1 MRAISSCALKRARDG
16 SGRRPSVPT
25 GAPHSPTR
33 AHHTMVGFTVTTE
46 YPTAPTVVD
55 DGAPGEMLEII
66 PLGAGSEVGRSC
78 VIAKYKGKTLMFDC
92 GVHPGYA
99 GISSLPYFDEID
111 LSEVDALL
119 VTHFHLDHCAA
130 VPFLVGRTDFRGR
143 IFMTHPTKA
152 IYSMLMGDFVR
163 LQKGADPN
171 DVLFN
176 DKDLQASLDKIEVV
190 DFHQEVDVDGV
201 KVTPYRAGHV
211 LGACMFNV
219 DIGGL
224 RVLYTGDYSRT
235 ADRHLPAA
243 DVPAIPPHVV
253 IVESTYGVSPH
264 SPREEREIR
273 FTEKVQSILR
283 RGGRVLLP
291 VVALGRAQELL
302 LILEDFWKQNP
313 EMQRV
318 PIYQASALARKAM
331 TIYQT
336 YINVLNADMKAA
348 FEEANPFVFNHVK
361 HVSKAS
367 ELDDVGPCVVLAT
380 PSMLQSGLSRELFE
394 SWCEDPKNGVI
405 IADFAVQGTLAREIL
420 SDVKKVTARNGQEL
434 QLNMSVDAISFS
446 AHADYPQTQHF
457 LDTLAPPHVI
467 LVHGEAGEM
476 SRLKR
481 ALDAKAAAD
490 DKTMNVYTP
499 KNCQPVEIIHKG
511 ESIAKIAGVLAE
523 RDVEE
528 GDHVQGVLVQKD
540 FGTMLLAP
548 EDVNNY
554 TKLRTSLVTQ
564 RQLVP
569 TKVPLATLRFALEA
583 LFEGLHTVTTLVA
596 EEDDDADAGTKGDDA
611 KVAEKKPRA
620 KKAKKEI
627 TEIEGGEDKFDV
639 SKADGLSINN
649 DMVTVRKRFADD
661 VTGAEHVVIEWNSDP
676 LTDMIVDAT
685 LSAILQLESE
695 PEGLKEAEAGLR
707 DAIKDK
713 DTDEEEKW
721 RLKVVAAMLTAQFAQ
736 PVVNVKKAQLTL
748 NIDGVE
754 AVIDYRTRTVMCD
767 NEALKQRLDTT
778 VSRIDEA
785 ISDAAYGN
793 IVHSLSGTSTRMT

>member
-1 MRAISSCALKRARDG
+1 MSA
-16 SGRRPSVPT
+16 V
-25 GAPHSPTR
+25 
-33 AHHTMVGFTVTTE
+33 
-46 YPTAPTVVD
+46 VVD
-55 DGAPGEMLEII
+55 AAAPSAVEDETGELLEIV

-78 VIAKYKGKTLMFDC
+78 VIAKFKGKTLMFDC
-92 GVHPGYA
+92 GIHPGYA
-99 GISSLPYFDEID
+99 GIASLPYFDEVD

-130 VPFLVGRTDFRGR
+130 VPFLVGRTDFNGR

-152 IYSMLMGDFVR
+152 IYNMLMRDFVR
-163 LQKGADPN
+163 LLKSSDGN
-171 DVLFN
+171 DQLFTE
-176 DKDLQASLDKIEVV
+176 KDLEASMKKIEVI
-190 DFHQEVDVDGV
+190 DFHQEVDIDGV

-224 RVLYTGDYSRT
+224 RVLYTGDYSRI

-273 FTEKVQSILR
+273 FTEKVQTILR

-302 LILEDFWKQNP
+302 LILEDFWARNP
-313 EMQRV
+313 DLQRV
-318 PIYQASALARKAM
+318 PIYQASALAQKAM

-361 HVSKAS
+361 HITKSND
-367 ELDDVGPCVVLAT
+367 LDGSGPCVVLAT

-394 SWCEDPKNGVI
+394 AWCEDPKNGVI

-420 SDVKKVTARNGQEL
+420 GDVHKVTARDGSEL

-446 AHADYPQTQHF
+446 AHADYPQTQAF

-476 SRLKR
+476 GRLKR

-490 DKTMNVYTP
+490 DKKMNVYTP

-511 ESIAKIAGVLAE
+511 ERIAKLTGLLAE
-523 RDVEE
+523 REVEE
-528 GDHVQGVLVQKD
+528 GDRVAGVLVQKD
-540 FGTMLLAP
+540 FGTMLIAA

-569 TKVPLATLRFALEA
+569 SKVPISTLRFALEA
-583 LFEGLHTVTTLVA
+583 LFEGLHVVSTLVA
-596 EEDDDADAGTKGDDA
+596 EEAEEDEDEENEET
-611 KVAEKKPRA
+611 EKKPASKKKPASTAKKSSRA
-620 KKAKKEI
+620 KRVKTDPAEV
-627 TEIEGGEDKFDV
+627 EAREGEDKFDV
-639 SKADGLSINN
+639 RREDGLTIN
-649 DMVTVRKRFADD
+649 DGMVTVRKRFADE
-661 VTGAEHVVIEWNSDP
+661 VTGIEHVVIEWCSDP

-685 LSAILQLESE
+685 LSAILQLENE
-695 PEGLKEAEAGLR
+695 PEGLKEAEEGLKE
-707 DAIKDK
+707 AIKTK
-713 DTDEEEKW
+713 DDSSAEKW
-721 RLKVVAAMLTAQFAQ
+721 RLRVVAAMLSAQFGEAK
-736 PVVNVKKAQLTL
+736 VNEKKATL
-748 NIDGVE
+748 ALSVDGIDAVVE
-754 AVIDYRTRTVMCD
+754 YRTRTVVCD
-767 NEALKQRLDTT
+767 NEAMKQRLDTT
-778 VSRIDEA
+778 ISRIDEA
-785 ISDAAYGN
+785 IADVTAEADEAAAEVEAAAEN
-793 IVHSLSGTSTRMT
+793 ETTAEAAAD

>member
-1 MRAISSCALKRARDG
+1 M
-16 SGRRPSVPT
+16 
-25 GAPHSPTR
+25 
-33 AHHTMVGFTVTTE
+33 
-46 YPTAPTVVD
+46 TAVVVD
-55 DGAPGEMLEII
+55 AATPSAIEDETGELLEIV

-78 VIAKYKGKTLMFDC
+78 VIAKFKGKTLMFDC
-92 GVHPGYA
+92 GIHPGYA
-99 GISSLPYFDEID
+99 GIASLPYFDEID

-130 VPFLVGRTDFRGR
+130 VPFLVGRTDFNGR

-152 IYSMLMGDFVR
+152 IYNMLMQDFVR
-163 LQKGADPN
+163 LLKSADGN
-171 DVLFN
+171 DQLFTE
-176 DKDLQASLDKIEVV
+176 KDLEASMKKIEVI
-190 DFHQEVDVDGV
+190 DFHQEVDIDGV

-224 RVLYTGDYSRT
+224 RVLYTGDYSRI

-273 FTEKVQSILR
+273 FTEKVQTILR

-302 LILEDFWKQNP
+302 LILEDFWAQNP
-313 EMQRV
+313 DLQRV
-318 PIYQASALARKAM
+318 PIYQASSLAQKAM

-336 YINVLNADMKAA
+336 YINVLNSDMKAA

-361 HVSKAS
+361 HITKSS
-367 ELDDVGPCVVLAT
+367 DLDGSGPCVVLAT

-394 SWCEDPKNGVI
+394 AWCEDPKNGVI

-420 SDVKKVTARNGQEL
+420 GDVHKVTARDGSEL

-446 AHADYPQTQHF
+446 AHADYPQTQAF

-476 SRLKR
+476 GRLKR

-490 DKTMNVYTP
+490 DKKMNVYTP

-511 ESIAKIAGVLAE
+511 ERIAKLTGLLAE
-523 RDVEE
+523 REIEE
-528 GDHVQGVLVQKD
+528 GDRVAGVLVQKD
-540 FGTMLLAP
+540 FGTMLIAA

-569 TKVPLATLRFALEA
+569 SKVPISTLRFALEA
-583 LFEGLHTVTTLVA
+583 LFEGLHVVSTLAA
-596 EEDDDADAGTKGDDA
+596 EE
-611 KVAEKKPRA
+611 AEEEDEEEETEEMAKKPASKKKPASTAKTSARA
-620 KKAKKEI
+620 KKVKTDPAEV
-627 TEIEGGEDKFDV
+627 EAREGEDKFDV
-639 SKADGLSINN
+639 RIEDGLSIN
-649 DMVTVRKRFADD
+649 DGMVTVRKRIADE
-661 VTGAEHVVIEWNSDP
+661 VTGVEHVVIEWCSDP

-685 LSAILQLESE
+685 LSAILQLENE
-695 PEGLKEAEAGLR
+695 PEGLKEAEEGLKE
-707 DAIKDK
+707 AIKTK
-713 DTDEEEKW
+713 DDSSAEKW
-721 RLKVVAAMLTAQFAQ
+721 RLRVVAAMLSAQFGEAK
-736 PVVNVKKAQLTL
+736 VNEKKATL
-748 NIDGVE
+748 SLSVDGVD
-754 AVIDYRTRTVMCD
+754 AVVEYRTRTVICD
-767 NEALKQRLDTT
+767 NEAMKQRLDTT
-778 VSRIDEA
+778 ISRIDEA
-785 ISDAAYGN
+785 IADAAYARA
-793 IVHSLSGTSTRMT
+793 VHSLSASSTRV

>member
-1 MRAISSCALKRARDG
+1 MSADVAPDRD
-16 SGRRPSVPT
+16 
-25 GAPHSPTR
+25 A
-33 AHHTMVGFTVTTE
+33 
-46 YPTAPTVVD
+46 D
-55 DGAPGEMLEII
+55 GEMLEII

-78 VIAKYKGKTLMFDC
+78 VVATFRGKTLMFDC
-92 GVHPGYA
+92 GIHPGYS
-99 GISSLPYFDEID
+99 GIASLPYLDDVD
-111 LSEVDALL
+111 LSAVDALL

-152 IYSMLMGDFVR
+152 IYHMLMQDFVR
-163 LQKGADPN
+163 LMKQGGGEEPLFTDAD
-171 DVLFN
+171 LE
-176 DKDLQASLDKIEVV
+176 ASMKRIEVV
-190 DFHQEVDVDGV
+190 DFHQEIDVDGV

-224 RVLYTGDYSRT
+224 RVLYTGDYSRI

-243 DVPAIPPHVV
+243 DIPAIPPHVV

-273 FTEKVQSILR
+273 FTDKVQAIVR
-283 RGGRVLLP
+283 RGGHVLLP

-302 LILEDFWKQNP
+302 LILEDFWAQNP
-313 EMQRV
+313 DLQRV
-318 PIYQASALARKAM
+318 PIYQASTLARKAM

-361 HVSKAS
+361 HISKAS

-394 SWCEDPKNGVI
+394 SWCEEPKNGVI

-420 SDVKKVTARNGQEL
+420 SDVNKVTARDGQEL

-446 AHADYPQTQHF
+446 AHADYPQTQAF
-457 LDTLAPPHVI
+457 LDTLAPPHVV

-476 SRLKR
+476 GRLKR

-490 DKTMNVYTP
+490 DKQMSVYTP
-499 KNCQPVEIIHKG
+499 KNCQAVQIIHKG
-511 ESIAKIAGVLAE
+511 ERIAKLTGLIAE
-523 RDVEE
+523 REVEE
-528 GDHVQGVLVQKD
+528 GDVVAGVLVEKD
-540 FGTMLLAP
+540 FGHMLIAP

-554 TKLRTSLVTQ
+554 TKLRTSTLTQ

-569 TKVPLATLRFALEA
+569 SKIAIGTLRFALEA
-583 LFEGLHTVTTLVA
+583 LFEGLHTVATLA
-596 EEDDDADAGTKGDDA
+596 PEETEEEEEAGDEEKEGTKG
-611 KVAEKKPRA
+611 EKKPAAKSRA
-620 KKAKKEI
+620 KKAKMEELTDVEAAENKFEII
-627 TEIEGGEDKFDV
+627 TE
-639 SKADGLSINN
+639 GLSIN
-649 DMVTVRKRFADD
+649 DGMVTIRKRYADD
-661 VTGAEHVVIEWNSDP
+661 VTGVEHVVIEWNSDP

-695 PEGLKEAEAGLR
+695 PENLKEAEAGLR
-707 DAIKDK
+707 DAIKTK
-713 DTDEEEKW
+713 DERSAEKW
-721 RLKVVAAMLTAQFAQ
+721 RLHVVAAMLEAQFGK
-736 PVVNVKKAQLTL
+736 PKVNEKKATLTL
-748 NIDGVE
+748 NIDGIEVIVE
-754 AVIDYRTRTVMCD
+754 YRTRTVLCE
-767 NEALKQRLDTT
+767 NESLRQRLDTT
-778 VSRIDEA
+778 IGRIDEA
-785 ISDAAYGN
+785 IGDAAYAHA
-793 IVHSLSGTSTRMT
+793 VHSISASSTKFA

>member
-1 MRAISSCALKRARDG
+1 MRGKMPRSLRPARPPADMAAPPIEISAGMKRSIAA
-16 SGRRPSVPT
+16 T
-25 GAPHSPTR
+25 GAP
-33 AHHTMVGFTVTTE
+33 TE
-46 YPTAPTVVD
+46 GD
-55 DGAPGEMLEII
+55 DMLEIM

-78 VIAKYKGKTLMFDC
+78 VLAKYKGKSVMFDC

-99 GISSLPYFDEID
+99 GIASLPYFDEVD

-130 VPFLVGRTDFRGR
+130 VPFLVGRTDFNGR

-152 IYSMLMGDFVR
+152 IYNMLMRDFVR
-163 LQKGADPN
+163 LLKSSDGN
-171 DVLFN
+171 DQLFTE
-176 DKDLQASLDKIEVV
+176 KDLEASMKKIEVI
-190 DFHQEVDVDGV
+190 DFHQEVDIDGV

-224 RVLYTGDYSRT
+224 RVLYTGDYSRI

-273 FTEKVQSILR
+273 FTEKVQTILR

-302 LILEDFWKQNP
+302 LILEDFWARNP
-313 EMQRV
+313 DLQRV
-318 PIYQASALARKAM
+318 PIYQASALAQKAM

-361 HVSKAS
+361 HITKSND
-367 ELDDVGPCVVLAT
+367 LDGSGPCVVLAT

-394 SWCEDPKNGVI
+394 AWCEDPKNGVI

-420 SDVKKVTARNGQEL
+420 GDVHKVTARDGSEL

-446 AHADYPQTQHF
+446 AHADYPQTQAF

-476 SRLKR
+476 GRLKR

-490 DKTMNVYTP
+490 DKKMNVYTP

-511 ESIAKIAGVLAE
+511 ERIAKLTGLLAE
-523 RDVEE
+523 REVEE
-528 GDHVQGVLVQKD
+528 GDRVAGVLVQKD
-540 FGTMLLAP
+540 FGTMLIAA

-569 TKVPLATLRFALEA
+569 SKVPISTLRFALEA
-583 LFEGLHTVTTLVA
+583 LFEGLHVVSTLVA
-596 EEDDDADAGTKGDDA
+596 EEAEEDEDEENEET
-611 KVAEKKPRA
+611 EKKPASKKKPASTAKKSSRA
-620 KKAKKEI
+620 KRVKTDPAEV
-627 TEIEGGEDKFDV
+627 EAREGEDKFDV
-639 SKADGLSINN
+639 RREDGLTIN
-649 DMVTVRKRFADD
+649 DGMVTVRKRFADE
-661 VTGAEHVVIEWNSDP
+661 VTGIEHVVIEWCSDP

-685 LSAILQLESE
+685 LSAILQLENE
-695 PEGLKEAEAGLR
+695 PEGLKEAEEGLKE
-707 DAIKDK
+707 AIKTK
-713 DTDEEEKW
+713 DDSSAEKW
-721 RLKVVAAMLTAQFAQ
+721 RLRVVAAMLSAQFGEAK
-736 PVVNVKKAQLTL
+736 VNEKKATL
-748 NIDGVE
+748 ALSVDGIDAVVE
-754 AVIDYRTRTVMCD
+754 YRTRTVVCD
-767 NEALKQRLDTT
+767 NEAMKQRLDTT
-778 VSRIDEA
+778 ISRIDEA
-785 ISDAAYGN
+785 IADAAYARA
-793 IVHSLSGTSTRMT
+793 VHSLSASSTRV

>member
-1 MRAISSCALKRARDG
+1 MSA
-16 SGRRPSVPT
+16 V
-25 GAPHSPTR
+25 
-33 AHHTMVGFTVTTE
+33 
-46 YPTAPTVVD
+46 VVD
-55 DGAPGEMLEII
+55 AAAPSAVEDETGELLEIV

-78 VIAKYKGKTLMFDC
+78 VIAKFKGKTLMFDC
-92 GVHPGYA
+92 GIHPGYA
-99 GISSLPYFDEID
+99 GIASLPYFDEVD

-130 VPFLVGRTDFRGR
+130 VPFLVGRTDFNGR

-152 IYSMLMGDFVR
+152 IYNMLMRDFVR
-163 LQKGADPN
+163 LLKSSDGN
-171 DVLFN
+171 DQLFTE
-176 DKDLQASLDKIEVV
+176 KDLAASMKKIEVI
-190 DFHQEVDVDGV
+190 DFHQEVDIDGV

-224 RVLYTGDYSRT
+224 RVLYTGDYSRI

-273 FTEKVQSILR
+273 FTEKVQTILR

-302 LILEDFWKQNP
+302 LILEDFWARNP
-313 EMQRV
+313 DLQRV
-318 PIYQASALARKAM
+318 PIYQASALAQKAM

-361 HVSKAS
+361 HITKSND
-367 ELDDVGPCVVLAT
+367 LDGSGPCVVLAT

-394 SWCEDPKNGVI
+394 AWCEDPKNGVI

-420 SDVKKVTARNGQEL
+420 GDVHKVTARDGSEL

-446 AHADYPQTQHF
+446 AHADYPQTQAF

-476 SRLKR
+476 GRLKR

-490 DKTMNVYTP
+490 DKKMNVYTP

-511 ESIAKIAGVLAE
+511 ERIAKLTGLLAE
-523 RDVEE
+523 REVEE
-528 GDHVQGVLVQKD
+528 GDSVAGVLVQKD
-540 FGTMLLAP
+540 FGTMLIAA

-569 TKVPLATLRFALEA
+569 SKVPISTLRFALEA
-583 LFEGLHTVTTLVA
+583 LFEGLHVVSTLVA
-596 EEDDDADAGTKGDDA
+596 EEAEDEDEENEET
-611 KVAEKKPRA
+611 EKKPASKKKPASTAKKSSRA
-620 KKAKKEI
+620 KRVKTDPAEV
-627 TEIEGGEDKFDV
+627 EAREGEDKFDV
-639 SKADGLSINN
+639 RREDGLTIN
-649 DMVTVRKRFADD
+649 DGMVTVRKRFADE
-661 VTGAEHVVIEWNSDP
+661 VTGIEHVVIEWCSDP

-685 LSAILQLESE
+685 LSAILQLENE
-695 PEGLKEAEAGLR
+695 PEGLKEAEEGLKE
-707 DAIKDK
+707 AIKTK
-713 DTDEEEKW
+713 DDSSAEKW
-721 RLKVVAAMLTAQFAQ
+721 RLRVVAAMLSAQFGEAK
-736 PVVNVKKAQLTL
+736 VNEKKATL
-748 NIDGVE
+748 ALSVDGIDAVVE
-754 AVIDYRTRTVMCD
+754 YRTRTVVCD
-767 NEALKQRLDTT
+767 NEAMKQRLDTT
-778 VSRIDEA
+778 ISRIDEA
-785 ISDAAYGN
+785 IADAAYARA
-793 IVHSLSGTSTRMT
+793 VHSLSASSTRV

>member
-1 MRAISSCALKRARDG
+1 
-16 SGRRPSVPT
+16 
-25 GAPHSPTR
+25 
-33 AHHTMVGFTVTTE
+33 MVAFTITTE
-46 YPTAPTVVD
+46 YPAAAVVTD
-55 DGAPGEMLEII
+55 DVPGDLLEVI
-66 PLGAGSEVGRSC
+66 PLGAGNEVGRSC
-78 VIAKYKGKTLMFDC
+78 VIARYKGKTLMFDC

-152 IYSMLMGDFVR
+152 IYSMLLGDFVR

-176 DKDLQASLDKIEVV
+176 EKDLQASLDKIEVV

-264 SPREEREIR
+264 TPREEREIR
-273 FTEKVQSILR
+273 FTEKVQTILR

-313 EMQRV
+313 DMQKV

-361 HVSKAS
+361 HIAKAS
-367 ELDDVGPCVVLAT
+367 ELDDIGPCVVLAT

-394 SWCEDPKNGVI
+394 SWCEDPRNGVI

-420 SDVKKVTARNGQEL
+420 SDVKKITARNGQEL

-467 LVHGEAGEM
+467 LVHGETGEM

-481 ALDAKAAAD
+481 ALEAKAAAD
-490 DKTMNVYTP
+490 DKQMNVYTP
-499 KNCQPVEIIHKG
+499 KNCQPVEIVHKG
-511 ESIAKIAGVLAE
+511 ESIAKLAGVLAE
-523 RDVEE
+523 RDVVE

-554 TKLRTSLVTQ
+554 TKLRTSLVMQ

-569 TKVPLATLRFALEA
+569 TKVPLSTLRFALEA

-596 EEDDDADAGTKGDDA
+596 EEDEDAETKGEEA
-611 KVAEKKPRA
+611 KVTDAKPRA
-620 KKAKKEI
+620 KKVKKEI
-627 TEIEGGEDKFDV
+627 SEVEGGAGEDKFDV
-639 SKADGLSINN
+639 SKANGLSINN
-649 DMVTVRKRFADD
+649 DMVTLRKRYADD

-685 LSAILQLESE
+685 LSAILQLEME
-695 PEGLKEAEAGLR
+695 PEALKHAEDQLR
-707 DAIKDK
+707 SAIKEK
-713 DTDEEEKW
+713 DATEAEKW
-721 RLKVVAAMLTAQFAQ
+721 RLKVVAAMLTAQFAE

-754 AVIDYRTRTVMCD
+754 ATIEYRTRTVFCD

-778 VSRIDEA
+778 LGRIDEA

-793 IVHSLSGTSTRMT
+793 VVHSLSGTSTRLT

>member
-1 MRAISSCALKRARDG
+1 MSA
-16 SGRRPSVPT
+16 V
-25 GAPHSPTR
+25 
-33 AHHTMVGFTVTTE
+33 
-46 YPTAPTVVD
+46 VVD
-55 DGAPGEMLEII
+55 AATPSAVEDETGELLEIV

-78 VIAKYKGKTLMFDC
+78 VIAKFKGKTLMFDC
-92 GVHPGYA
+92 GIHPGYA
-99 GISSLPYFDEID
+99 GIASLPYFDEID

-130 VPFLVGRTDFRGR
+130 VPFLVGRTDFNGR

-152 IYSMLMGDFVR
+152 IYNMLMQDFVR
-163 LQKGADPN
+163 LLKSADGN
-171 DVLFN
+171 DQLFTE
-176 DKDLQASLDKIEVV
+176 KDLEASMKKIEVI
-190 DFHQEVDVDGV
+190 DFHQEVDIDGV

-224 RVLYTGDYSRT
+224 RVLYTGDYSRI

-273 FTEKVQSILR
+273 FTEKVQTILR

-302 LILEDFWKQNP
+302 LILEDFWAQNP
-313 EMQRV
+313 DLQRV
-318 PIYQASALARKAM
+318 PIYQASSLAQKAM

-361 HVSKAS
+361 HITKSS
-367 ELDDVGPCVVLAT
+367 DLEGSGPCVVLAT

-394 SWCEDPKNGVI
+394 AWCEDPKNGVI

-420 SDVKKVTARNGQEL
+420 GDVHKVTARDGSEL

-446 AHADYPQTQHF
+446 AHADYPQTQAF

-476 SRLKR
+476 GRLKR

-490 DKTMNVYTP
+490 DKKMNVYTP

-511 ESIAKIAGVLAE
+511 ERIAKLTGLLAE
-523 RDVEE
+523 REIEE
-528 GDHVQGVLVQKD
+528 GDRVAGVLVQKD
-540 FGTMLLAP
+540 FGTMLIAA

-569 TKVPLATLRFALEA
+569 SKVPISTLRFALEA
-583 LFEGLHTVTTLVA
+583 LFEGLHVVSTLA
-596 EEDDDADAGTKGDDA
+596 AEEPEEEEDDEETEKT
-611 KVAEKKPRA
+611 EKKPASKKKPASTAKTSARA
-620 KKAKKEI
+620 KKIKTDPAEV
-627 TEIEGGEDKFDV
+627 EAREGENKFDV
-639 SKADGLSINN
+639 RGEDGLSIN
-649 DMVTVRKRFADD
+649 DGMVTVRKRVADE
-661 VTGAEHVVIEWNSDP
+661 VTGVEHVVIEWCSDP

-685 LSAILQLESE
+685 LSAILQLENE
-695 PEGLKEAEAGLR
+695 PEGLKEAEEGLKE
-707 DAIKDK
+707 AIKTK
-713 DTDEEEKW
+713 DDSSAEKW
-721 RLKVVAAMLTAQFAQ
+721 RLHVVAAMLSAQFGEAK
-736 PVVNVKKAQLTL
+736 VNEKKATL
-748 NIDGVE
+748 SLSVDGVDVVVE
-754 AVIDYRTRTVMCD
+754 YRTRTVICD
-767 NEALKQRLDTT
+767 NEAMKQRLDTT
-778 VSRIDEA
+778 ISRIDEA
-785 ISDAAYGN
+785 IADAAYARA
-793 IVHSLSGTSTRMT
+793 VHSLSASSTRV

>member
-1 MRAISSCALKRARDG
+1 MSA
-16 SGRRPSVPT
+16 V
-25 GAPHSPTR
+25 
-33 AHHTMVGFTVTTE
+33 
-46 YPTAPTVVD
+46 VVD
-55 DGAPGEMLEII
+55 AAAPSAVEDETGELLEIV

-78 VIAKYKGKTLMFDC
+78 VIAKFKGKTLMFDC
-92 GVHPGYA
+92 GIHPGYA
-99 GISSLPYFDEID
+99 GIASLPYFDEVD

-130 VPFLVGRTDFRGR
+130 VPFLVGRTDFNGR

-152 IYSMLMGDFVR
+152 IYNMLMRDFVR
-163 LQKGADPN
+163 LLKSSDGN
-171 DVLFN
+171 DQLFTE
-176 DKDLQASLDKIEVV
+176 KDLEASMKKIEVI
-190 DFHQEVDVDGV
+190 DFHQEVDIDGV

-224 RVLYTGDYSRT
+224 RVLYTGDYSRI

-273 FTEKVQSILR
+273 FTEKVQTILR

-302 LILEDFWKQNP
+302 LILEDFWARNP
-313 EMQRV
+313 DLQRV
-318 PIYQASALARKAM
+318 PIYQASALAQKAM

-361 HVSKAS
+361 HITKSND
-367 ELDDVGPCVVLAT
+367 LDGSGPCVVLAT

-394 SWCEDPKNGVI
+394 AWCEDPKNGVI

-420 SDVKKVTARNGQEL
+420 GDVHKVTARDGSEL

-446 AHADYPQTQHF
+446 AHADYPQTQAF

-476 SRLKR
+476 GRLKR

-490 DKTMNVYTP
+490 DKKMNVYTP

-511 ESIAKIAGVLAE
+511 ERIAKLTGLLAE
-523 RDVEE
+523 REVEE
-528 GDHVQGVLVQKD
+528 GDRVAGVLVQKD
-540 FGTMLLAP
+540 FGTMLIAA

-569 TKVPLATLRFALEA
+569 SKVPISTLRFALEA
-583 LFEGLHTVTTLVA
+583 LFEGLHVVSTLVA
-596 EEDDDADAGTKGDDA
+596 EEAEEDEDEENEET
-611 KVAEKKPRA
+611 EKKPASKKKPASTAKKSSRA
-620 KKAKKEI
+620 KRVKTDPAEV
-627 TEIEGGEDKFDV
+627 EARAGEDKFDV
-639 SKADGLSINN
+639 RREDGLTIN
-649 DMVTVRKRFADD
+649 DGMVTVRKRFADE
-661 VTGAEHVVIEWNSDP
+661 VTGIEHVVIEWCSDP

-685 LSAILQLESE
+685 LSAILQLENE
-695 PEGLKEAEAGLR
+695 PEGLKEAEEGLKE
-707 DAIKDK
+707 AIKTK
-713 DTDEEEKW
+713 DDSSAEKW
-721 RLKVVAAMLTAQFAQ
+721 RLRVVAAMLSAQFGEAK
-736 PVVNVKKAQLTL
+736 VNEKKATL
-748 NIDGVE
+748 ALSVDGIDAVVE
-754 AVIDYRTRTVMCD
+754 YRTRTVVCD
-767 NEALKQRLDTT
+767 NEAMKQRLDTT
-778 VSRIDEA
+778 ISRIDEA
-785 ISDAAYGN
+785 IADAAYARA
-793 IVHSLSGTSTRMT
+793 VHSLSASSTRV

>member
-1 MRAISSCALKRARDG
+1 M
-16 SGRRPSVPT
+16 
-25 GAPHSPTR
+25 
-33 AHHTMVGFTVTTE
+33 
-46 YPTAPTVVD
+46 PTVAVTADDAKSLTVVPD
-55 DGAPGEMLEII
+55 DGATEGELLEIV

-78 VIAKYKGKTLMFDC
+78 VIAKFRGKTLMFDC

-99 GISSLPYFDEID
+99 GIASLPYFDEVD

-130 VPFLVGRTDFRGR
+130 VPFLVGRTDFNGR

-152 IYSMLMGDFVR
+152 IYHMLMQDFAR
-163 LQKGADPN
+163 LLKGADPN
-171 DVLFN
+171 DVLFTE
-176 DKDLQASLDKIEVV
+176 KDLEESMKRIEVI
-190 DFHQEVDVDGV
+190 DFHQEVDIDGV

-224 RVLYTGDYSRT
+224 RVLYTGDYSRV

-273 FTEKVQSILR
+273 FTEKVQTILR

-302 LILEDFWKQNP
+302 LILEDYWKQNP
-313 EMQRV
+313 DLQRV
-318 PIYQASALARKAM
+318 PIYQASTLARKAM

-336 YINVLNADMKAA
+336 YINVLNSDMKAA

-361 HVSKAS
+361 HISKAND
-367 ELDDVGPCVVLAT
+367 LDDVGPCVVLAT

-394 SWCEDPKNGVI
+394 AWCEDPKNGVI

-420 SDVKKVTARNGQEL
+420 SDIKKVTARNGQEL

-446 AHADYPQTQHF
+446 AHADYPQTQGF

-476 SRLKR
+476 GRLKR
-481 ALDAKAAAD
+481 ALDAKASAD
-490 DKTMNVYTP
+490 GKQMNVYTP

-511 ESIAKIAGVLAE
+511 ERIAKITGLLAE
-523 RDVEE
+523 REVEE
-528 GDHVQGVLVQKD
+528 GDHVAGVLVQKD

-548 EDVNNY
+548 DDVNNY

-569 TKVPLATLRFALEA
+569 SKVPIGTLRFALEA
-583 LFEGLHTVTTLVA
+583 LFEGLHKISTLMPEE
-596 EEDDDADAGTKGDDA
+596 EEDEEEEKGKTDEGASEPA
-611 KVAEKKPRA
+611 KKKPRT
-620 KKAKKEI
+620 KKVK
-627 TEIEGGEDKFDV
+627 TEVAEVEAAPGENKFDV
-639 SKADGLSINN
+639 TKADGLSIN
-649 DMVTVRKRFADD
+649 DGMVTVRKRFADE
-661 VTGAEHVVIEWNSDP
+661 VTGVEHVVIEWNSDP

-685 LSAILQLESE
+685 LSAILQLETE
-695 PEGLKEAEAGLR
+695 PEGLKEAEEGLR

-713 DTDEEEKW
+713 DTLEAEKW
-721 RLKVVAAMLTAQFAQ
+721 RLKVVAAMLSAQFGKTK
-736 PVVNVKKAQLTL
+736 VNEKKGTIAMDV
-748 NIDGVE
+748 DGADVTIE
-754 AVIDYRTRTVMCD
+754 YRTRSVICD
-767 NEALKQRLDTT
+767 NDALRQRLELTIG
-778 VSRIDEA
+778 RIDEA
-785 ISDAAYGN
+785 IADAAYSN
-793 IVHSLSGTSTRMT
+793 VVRSLSASSTKF

>member
-1 MRAISSCALKRARDG
+1 MSA
-16 SGRRPSVPT
+16 V
-25 GAPHSPTR
+25 
-33 AHHTMVGFTVTTE
+33 
-46 YPTAPTVVD
+46 VVD
-55 DGAPGEMLEII
+55 AAAPSAVEDETGELLEIV

-78 VIAKYKGKTLMFDC
+78 VIAKFKGKTLMFDC
-92 GVHPGYA
+92 GIHPGYA
-99 GISSLPYFDEID
+99 GIASLPYFDEVD

-130 VPFLVGRTDFRGR
+130 VPFLVGRTDFNGR

-152 IYSMLMGDFVR
+152 IYNMLMRDFVR
-163 LQKGADPN
+163 LLKSSDGN
-171 DVLFN
+171 DQLFTE
-176 DKDLQASLDKIEVV
+176 KDLEASMKKIEVI
-190 DFHQEVDVDGV
+190 DFHQEVDIDGV

-224 RVLYTGDYSRT
+224 RVLYTGDYSRI

-273 FTEKVQSILR
+273 FTEKVQTILR

-302 LILEDFWKQNP
+302 LILEDFWARNP
-313 EMQRV
+313 DLQRV
-318 PIYQASALARKAM
+318 PIYQASALAQKAM

-361 HVSKAS
+361 HITKSND
-367 ELDDVGPCVVLAT
+367 LDGSGPCVVLAT

-394 SWCEDPKNGVI
+394 AWCEDPKNGVI

-420 SDVKKVTARNGQEL
+420 GDVHKVTARDGSEL

-446 AHADYPQTQHF
+446 AHADYPQTQAF

-476 SRLKR
+476 GRLKR

-490 DKTMNVYTP
+490 DKKMNVYTP

-511 ESIAKIAGVLAE
+511 ERIAKLTGLLAE
-523 RDVEE
+523 REVEE
-528 GDHVQGVLVQKD
+528 GDSVAGVLVQKD
-540 FGTMLLAP
+540 FGTMLIAA

-569 TKVPLATLRFALEA
+569 SKVPISTLRFALEA
-583 LFEGLHTVTTLVA
+583 LFEGLHVVSTLVA
-596 EEDDDADAGTKGDDA
+596 EEAEDEDEENEET
-611 KVAEKKPRA
+611 EKKPASKKKPASTAKKSSRA
-620 KKAKKEI
+620 KRVKTDPAEV
-627 TEIEGGEDKFDV
+627 EAREGEDKFDV
-639 SKADGLSINN
+639 RREDGLTIN
-649 DMVTVRKRFADD
+649 DGMVTVRKRFADE
-661 VTGAEHVVIEWNSDP
+661 VTGIEHVVIEWCSDP

-685 LSAILQLESE
+685 LSAILQLENE
-695 PEGLKEAEAGLR
+695 PEGLKEAEEGLKE
-707 DAIKDK
+707 AIKTK
-713 DTDEEEKW
+713 DDSSAEKW
-721 RLKVVAAMLTAQFAQ
+721 RLRVVAAMLSAQFGEAK
-736 PVVNVKKAQLTL
+736 VNEKKATL
-748 NIDGVE
+748 ALSVDGIDAVVE
-754 AVIDYRTRTVMCD
+754 YRTRTVVCD
-767 NEALKQRLDTT
+767 NEAMKQRLDTT
-778 VSRIDEA
+778 ISRIDEA
-785 ISDAAYGN
+785 IADAAYARA
-793 IVHSLSGTSTRMT
+793 VHSLSASSTRV

>member
-1 MRAISSCALKRARDG
+1 M
-16 SGRRPSVPT
+16 
-25 GAPHSPTR
+25 HSFP
-33 AHHTMVGFTVTTE
+33 AAAVMSAV
-46 YPTAPTVVD
+46 VVD
-55 DGAPGEMLEII
+55 AATPSAVEDETGELLEIV

-78 VIAKYKGKTLMFDC
+78 VIAKFKGKTLMFDC
-92 GVHPGYA
+92 GIHPGYA
-99 GISSLPYFDEID
+99 GIASLPYFDEID

-130 VPFLVGRTDFRGR
+130 VPFLVGRTDFNGR

-152 IYSMLMGDFVR
+152 IYNMLMQDFVR
-163 LQKGADPN
+163 LLKSADGN
-171 DVLFN
+171 DQLFTE
-176 DKDLQASLDKIEVV
+176 KDLEASMKKIEVI
-190 DFHQEVDVDGV
+190 DFHQELDIDGV

-224 RVLYTGDYSRT
+224 RVLYTGDYSRI

-273 FTEKVQSILR
+273 FTEKVQTILR

-302 LILEDFWKQNP
+302 LILEDFWAQNP
-313 EMQRV
+313 DLQRV
-318 PIYQASALARKAM
+318 PIYQASSLAQKAM

-361 HVSKAS
+361 HITKSS
-367 ELDDVGPCVVLAT
+367 DLDGSGPCVVLAT

-394 SWCEDPKNGVI
+394 AWCEDPKNGVI

-420 SDVKKVTARNGQEL
+420 GDVHKVTARDGSEL

-446 AHADYPQTQHF
+446 AHADYPQTQAF

-476 SRLKR
+476 GRLKR

-490 DKTMNVYTP
+490 DKKMNVYTP

-511 ESIAKIAGVLAE
+511 ERIAKLTGLLAE
-523 RDVEE
+523 REIEE
-528 GDHVQGVLVQKD
+528 GDRVAGVLVQKD
-540 FGTMLLAP
+540 FGTMLIAA

-569 TKVPLATLRFALEA
+569 SKVPISTLRFALEA
-583 LFEGLHTVTTLVA
+583 LFEGLHVVSTLAA
-596 EEDDDADAGTKGDDA
+596 EEPEEEEEDEETEET
-611 KVAEKKPRA
+611 EKKPASKKKPASTAKTSARA
-620 KKAKKEI
+620 KKVKTDPAEV
-627 TEIEGGEDKFDV
+627 EAREGENKFDV
-639 SKADGLSINN
+639 RGEDGLSIN
-649 DMVTVRKRFADD
+649 DGMVTVRKRVADD
-661 VTGAEHVVIEWNSDP
+661 VTGVEHVVIEWCSDP

-685 LSAILQLESE
+685 LSAILQLENE
-695 PEGLKEAEAGLR
+695 PEGLKEAEEGLKE
-707 DAIKDK
+707 AIKTK
-713 DTDEEEKW
+713 DDSSAEKW
-721 RLKVVAAMLTAQFAQ
+721 RLRVVAAMLSAQFGEAK
-736 PVVNVKKAQLTL
+736 VNEKKATL
-748 NIDGVE
+748 SLSVDGVD
-754 AVIDYRTRTVMCD
+754 AVVEYRTRTVICD
-767 NEALKQRLDTT
+767 NEAMKQRLDTT
-778 VSRIDEA
+778 ISRIDEA
-785 ISDAAYGN
+785 IADAAYARA
-793 IVHSLSGTSTRMT
+793 VHSLSASSTRV